1 MSIKSMT
8 LAAAAALVL
17 SAGAAFAQGTAPAAP
32 ATTAKPAAKPAAKTK
47 APAAPRSA
55 ESLKCSADADAK
67 GLKGKER
74 KKFRSKCMS
83 DAKKAAKPKAS

>member
-32 ATTAKPAAKPAAKTK
+32 ATTA
-47 APAAPRSA
+47 
-55 ESLKCSADADAK
+55 
-67 GLKGKER
+67 
-74 KKFRSKCMS
+74 
-83 DAKKAAKPKAS
+83 